1 MSSQKTLAEL
11 FRHVDV
17 QRPAVILPDD
27 GLTTT
32 YRSLIEQIEATAG
45 QLQQAGLEPGQTL
58 AIVLPNG
65 LEYLTTFLAT
75 TRARLVAAPL
85 NPAYKPDEFLFYL
98 QDIAAKAIIAPP
110 ETHPVRDVAR
120 QLGVPVWSASR
131 DAHGGVSLHGE
142 GLPTTARGTPEAP

>member
-1 MSSQKTLAEL
+1 MSSKKTLAEF

-65 LEYLTTFLAT
+65 LEYLVAFLAA

-85 NPAYKPDEFLFYL
+85 NPAYKPDELRFYL
-98 QDIAAKAIIAPP
+98 EDSGARAVLTGLEP
-110 ETHPVRDVAR
+110 HPVGEVAQARGLKCFQVAR
-120 QLGVPVWSASR
+120 DKSG
-131 DAHGGVSLHGE
+131 
-142 GLPTTARGTPEAP
+142 